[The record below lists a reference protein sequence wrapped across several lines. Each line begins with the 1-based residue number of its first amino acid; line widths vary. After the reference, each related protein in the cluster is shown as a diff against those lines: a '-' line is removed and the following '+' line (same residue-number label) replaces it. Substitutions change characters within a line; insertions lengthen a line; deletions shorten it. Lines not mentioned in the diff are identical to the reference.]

1 LDKATRRIFALTT
14 KTKRERNMTEGP
26 MDKITRKMSVNIKIN
41 ESRSREEVLSTELA
55 QLLDRE
61 ETWDQRDVQHAQR
74 LEEMIRA
81 EKGQQG
87 KLRQELEV
95 IDRENK

>member
-1 LDKATRRIFALTT
+1 
-14 KTKRERNMTEGP
+14 MTEGP